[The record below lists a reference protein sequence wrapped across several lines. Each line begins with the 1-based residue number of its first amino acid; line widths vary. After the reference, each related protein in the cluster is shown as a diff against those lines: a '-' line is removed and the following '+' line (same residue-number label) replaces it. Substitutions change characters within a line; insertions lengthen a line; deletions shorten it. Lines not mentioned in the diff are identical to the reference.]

1 MAAFQSPADH
11 VVSIWRETDQFA
23 RDHIKHIW
31 PDLAIALDRLGD
43 RQDAMITEPGSVH
56 VPPLAAPRPARVP
69 RGGSLP
75 RSASLGTEPTSN
87 PDAPRKSA
95 FRPQGE
101 TGNDD

>member
-56 VPPLAAPRPARVP
+56 VPPLANPRPAR
-69 RGGSLP
+69 GSRS
-75 RSASLGTEPTSN
+75 RSAGRSAPSTTEPTR
-87 PDAPRKSA
+87 APIIA
-95 FRPQGE
+95 PQNRPSI
-101 TGNDD
+101 